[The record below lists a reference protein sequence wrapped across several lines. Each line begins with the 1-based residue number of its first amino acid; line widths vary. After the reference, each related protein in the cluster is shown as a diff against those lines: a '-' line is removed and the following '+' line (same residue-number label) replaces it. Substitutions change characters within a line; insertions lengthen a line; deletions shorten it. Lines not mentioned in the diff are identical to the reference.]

1 MASDISITITADPNQ
16 AVKDI
21 QKVVTA
27 EKELGKAA
35 KEANAAA
42 SDSTGGISR
51 MADTASRSLGKT
63 STATDALSRNLKK
76 AGQDAAGITSAFG
89 DSIPIVGK
97 LGSAI
102 SAVIA
107 GPLGII
113 SAAIAAAGMA
123 IQKIMADAEARV
135 ARLKAS
141 AEARSSAAYDRLMQG
156 GADYRAQL
164 DTLSQVRELNEL
176 AKKSDL
182 TANEQAALRG
192 LSGQLGIDAKYIS
205 ARGVNPY
212 ELDRAEARIRRDR
225 MSAADAEYQQYLDSM
240 DRTLRA
246 TIKSSGLNDV
256 TKRRLDQM
264 SLFEQVDAIRSRAQ
278 SGAGYSQEEIQAY
291 QSLYGMVKQFDE
303 VRSSYNADAM
313 LGRTRAQLNS
323 EALSGVKSGVQ
334 SRLDAAAEAQ
344 RLADR
349 IEKERQA
356 QLDAIARAN
365 KEESDAASRRREA
378 YEKQLRGLEKEL
390 QIQQLNSEGKQREA
404 YLLRQRLEAE
414 ERFGG
419 PLSEAM
425 EANLDALSGRLYDLQ
440 HPEAAADPL
449 LAPAPA
455 SGQARAANALRLDR
469 LQRIG
474 ANVTNPV
481 ASPEKL
487 TLDKQLSVQEQIR
500 DLLQATALT
509 HPDTSIMRF

>member
-42 SDSTGGISR
+42 SDASGGISR
-51 MADTASRSLGKT
+51 MADGAARSLGKT
-63 STATDALSRNLKK
+63 RTASVDLSRDLKK
-76 AGQDAAGITSAFG
+76 AGRDAAGIASAFG
-89 DSIPIVGK
+89 ESIPIVGK

-123 IQKIMADAEARV
+123 IQKIMAEAEARV

-156 GADYRAQL
+156 RADYRAQL
-164 DTLSQVRELNEL
+164 DTLAQVRELNEL
-176 AKKSDL
+176 AKKSGL

-192 LSGQLGIDAKYIS
+192 LSGQLGIDSRYIS

-212 ELDRAEARIRRDR
+212 ELDRAEKRLQSSREYNARIEWDDYEREFT
-225 MSAADAEYQQYLDSM
+225 SSLKYA
-240 DRTLRA
+240 
-246 TIKSSGLNDV
+246 IKESGLDKYWKNDLANKSFV
-256 TKRRLDQM
+256 EQM
-264 SLFEQVDAIRSRAQ
+264 ELISGFAESGLGASAENIKAFQDLAGMVRQYEQVRQ
-278 SGAGYSQEEIQAY
+278 SY
-291 QSLYGMVKQFDE
+291 QT
-303 VRSSYNADAM
+303 DAM
-313 LGRTRAQLNS
+313 LGRTQAQLNA

-334 SRLDAAAEAQ
+334 GRLDAEAEAQ

-349 IEKERQA
+349 IEKERRA
-356 QLDAIARAN
+356 QLDAIERAN
-365 KEESDAASRRREA
+365 KEESDAAAERRKA
-378 YEKQLRGLEKEL
+378 YAKQIRGLEKEL
-390 QIQQLNSEGKQREA
+390 QIQSLNAEGRQREA

-414 ERFGG
+414 DRFGG

-425 EANLDALSGRLYDLQ
+425 AANLDALSGRLYDLQ
-440 HPEAAADPL
+440 HPESAADPL

-455 SGQARAANALRLDR
+455 SGRPHAANALRLDR

-487 TLDKQLSVQEQIR
+487 TLDKSLAVQQSIDSKLTAIAMR
-500 DLLQATALT
+500 DHTF
-509 HPDTSIMRF
+509 IMRF